1 MRINP
6 NRLINAFD
14 DPHWLVTR
22 KFFVSRIHLCV
33 CLKPSNRW
41 RRSELPQTAAFLCK
55 SLSYLPRLPE
65 ASLWNPG
72 AHRSQGENYCPKES
86 QKWMVFCWLFDCF
99 NNTYKFFFK
108 AIFHSYKT
116 EFQAK
121 YTSCNPTHLSHHNQ
135 ETICPVVQGQN
146 LRENL
151 KFLMA
156 EMSRWCSNFPCLWLS
171 TLCSLISLFPR
182 TSWGLIFFLIG
193 AVSLAP
199 LIIQSPLNSVT
210 SLLSLFKSYA
220 SFKS

>member
-1 MRINP
+1 MTHTDWSPENSLCQEFIYVFVWNP
-6 NRLINAFD
+6 VTGGE
-14 DPHWLVTR
+14 DPN
-22 KFFVSRIHLCV
+22 C
-33 CLKPSNRW
+33 
-41 RRSELPQTAAFLCK
+41 
-55 SLSYLPRLPE
+55 PRLQP
-65 ASLWNPG
+65 SFVNLYLISQGCLRPPMWNPG